1 MVHTLYWNFH
11 ICYLLFSLG
20 TWMLGPWIKRNWKWS
35 TEDGKSKDQHFRN
48 QWANVVSKSLIWF
61 SVDGRGCVPSRLLSL
76 RRKTSRTLKKKQIWG
91 ILTLKRQRNQIDLI
105 FLLSK
110 GLSSV
115 FSNTTVQKH
124 QLFSTQPFQL
134 SSSHICTWLL
144 EKHSSDYIGLCWQSD
159 VSAL

>member
-48 QWANVVSKSLIWF
+48 QWTNVVSKSLIWF

-91 ILTLKRQRNQIDLI
+91 ILTLKKTEEPDWFDLLAVQGTLKCLFQYHSSKASI
-105 FLLSK
+105 VQYSAFLI
-110 GLSSV
+110 V
-115 FSNTTVQKH
+115 
-124 QLFSTQPFQL
+124 QL
-134 SSSHICTWLL
+134 SYLYMTTG
-144 EKHSSDYIGLCWQSD
+144 K
-159 VSAL
+159 A